1 MKGAI
6 AGMKPVVVGMIGAA
20 VLLLLVPSEGGG
32 FDDAWSWGLFV
43 VALIASHKKVN
54 PILLI
59 ILSAI
64 AGIAIYY
71 LPTIVF

>member
-20 VLLLLVPSEGGG
+20 VLLLLFPSDGGG
-32 FDDAWSWGLFV
+32 FQDAWSWILFGI
-43 VALIASHKKVN
+43 ALFASHKKVN

-59 ILSAI
+59 VLSAV

-71 LPTIVF
+71 LPTVI